1 MTNDRYLK
9 GDNRMLKKELKDAQS
24 EMKRAQGKLNNKGF
38 VEKAPQKLVDE
49 EKAKIEKYSQ
59 IIKKIEENIGQIKN
73 R

>member
-1 MTNDRYLK
+1 KDLIDFDKELQRLE
-9 GDNRMLKKELKDAQS
+9 KELKDAQS